1 MHITTKTLLACTAA
15 LAFAG
20 SASAIDSVQNGDIN
34 DPATWGGTLPTAGDT
49 GTWTVLHDVNRDTD
63 NSPSGTNDD
72 ITDQTFLGQ
81 TLVIGNGLADESSVG
96 GNLRLESSDGTLTV
110 NDVVLNY
117 NGKISMDRN
126 HGILVGD
133 TISFVGDGG
142 HISSERNSN
151 NRRLEMIFENFTGEG
166 IVYFFG
172 NNANGDRNVEFSTTN
187 ANPGQ
192 AWSGFTGTLWRDRL
206 NGDGGAIGWTH
217 DIDVATFDIVLADT
231 AADLPPS
238 TNNGGARGE
247 IGDLRPEANGKLNLN
262 DDVDIKVT
270 GLRLIDDLADGTN
283 FIDVQLDPG
292 VYALDTAA
300 NPGAIDLANV
310 AGNDYS
316 RFFTG
321 GTGTVEIVGGTPA
334 LPGDTDGDGDVDD
347 ADLGVAFSN
356 YTGPLAPN
364 TGGKTA
370 ADGDADGDGDVDDAD
385 LGAAFAAYTGPLAS
399 AAVPE
404 PTSLALLGLGGLAM
418 IRRRRA

>member
-34 DPATWGGTLPTAGDT
+34 NPATWGGTLPTAGDT

-63 NSPSGTNDD
+63 NSPSGSNDD

-81 TLVIGNGLADESSVG
+81 TLVIGNGLPDPNANNG
-96 GNLRLESSDGTLTV
+96 TLRLESASQTLTV
-110 NDVVLNY
+110 NDLVLNY
-117 NGKISMDRN
+117 NGRIFQDRDN
-126 HGILVGD
+126 NTLIGD
-133 TISFVGDGG
+133 TLTFNGDGG
-142 HISSERNSN
+142 LISADRGGNMTIN
-151 NRRLEMIFENFTGEG
+151 FENYAGDGT
-166 IVYFFG
+166 VYFFG
-172 NNANGDRNVEFSTTN
+172 NNSNDDNAVIFQTTN
-187 ANPGQ
+187 ANPGTAFQ
-192 AWSGFTGTLWRDRL
+192 SFTGTLWRDRL
-206 NGDGGAIGWTH
+206 NGPGGGFGFGFNIN
-217 DIDVATFDIVLADT
+217 VATFDIVLADT
-231 AADLPPS
+231 DADLPPF

-247 IGDLRPEANGKLNLN
+247 IGDLQEDANGTLFLT
-262 DDVDIKVT
+262 DDIDIKVT

-310 AGNDYS
+310 GGNDYS